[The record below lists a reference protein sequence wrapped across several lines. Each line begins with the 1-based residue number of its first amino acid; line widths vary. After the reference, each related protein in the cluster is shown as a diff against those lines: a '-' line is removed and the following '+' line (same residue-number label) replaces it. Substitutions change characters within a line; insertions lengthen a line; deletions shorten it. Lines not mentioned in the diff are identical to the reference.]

1 MTRNITLKLDEEIL
15 NCCRY
20 EAVEAG
26 TSLSQWVADTV
37 SEKVQGQKLHDAL
50 KAHALAILDSGLDL
64 TGAPLSRDEAHGA

>member
-15 NCCRY
+15 NRCRY

-37 SEKVQGQKLHDAL
+37 SEKVQAQKLNDAL

-64 TGAPLSRDEAHGA
+64 NGAPLSRDEAHGA

>member
-15 NCCRY
+15 NQCRY

-37 SEKVQGQKLHDAL
+37 SEKVQAQKLNDAL

-64 TGAPLSRDEAHGA
+64 KGAPLSRDEAHGA